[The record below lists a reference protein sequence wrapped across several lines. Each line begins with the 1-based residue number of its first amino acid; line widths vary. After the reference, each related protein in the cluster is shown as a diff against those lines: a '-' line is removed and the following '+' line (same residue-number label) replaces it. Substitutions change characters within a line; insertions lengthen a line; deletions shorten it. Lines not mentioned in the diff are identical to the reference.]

1 MTTFIYQ
8 SIFQAINSH
17 IIRRITW
24 AMTAVL
30 TGLMFLPFSLSAENI
45 PLHTQ
50 TLLDQA
56 PDKTKQAIVVFT
68 PHKEQYGAELS
79 CFERNND
86 HWRQYFPPV
95 PALIG
100 YAGLAEPEEKR
111 EGDGKTPP
119 GMYALRFSFGQ
130 KVTPPGKMPYRLMRS
145 DDFWIDD
152 PSSPAYNTLQSGDIG
167 SVSAERMKLS
177 DGRYDLGLLIEYN
190 TNPVIP
196 GFGSAIFIHIW
207 KNPQEATH
215 GCVALEGKNLE
226 RIMAWLDPEKNPVI
240 IIFGADTENH

>member
-1 MTTFIYQ
+1 MATFMYQ
-8 SIFQAINSH
+8 LVIQAINFR
-17 IIRRITW
+17 IIGRITW

-30 TGLMFLPFSLSAENI
+30 TGLMFLPFSTSAENI
-45 PLHTQ
+45 PHHTQ
-50 TLLDQA
+50 ALLAQA
-56 PDKTKQAIVVFT
+56 PGKTKQAIVVFV

-79 CFERNND
+79 CFERSKD

-130 KVTPPGKMPYRLMRS
+130 RATPPGKMPYRLMRD

-167 SVSAERMKLS
+167 SVSAERMKLK
-177 DGRYDLGLLIEYN
+177 DGTYDLGLLIEYN
-190 TNPVIP
+190 TNPAIP
-196 GFGSAIFIHIW
+196 GLGSAIFVHIW
-207 KNPQEATH
+207 KNPREATH
-215 GCVALEGKNLE
+215 GCVALERKNLE
-226 RIMAWLDPEKNPVI
+226 RIMAWLDPEKDPMI
-240 IIFGADTENH
+240 IIFGADAENH